1 MLVSPERAQLYMLPL
16 GQGRLIC
23 AAAVVALPETQ
34 KLCWK
39 WQNLQEAAAQVY
51 SYICRL
57 AVDKIYEMRLAY

>member
-1 MLVSPERAQLYMLPL
+1 MLVSPERAQLNMLPL

-23 AAAVVALPETQ
+23 AAAVVVALPEPQ

-51 SYICRL
+51 SYICRPRL
-57 AVDKIYEMRLAY
+57 AVDKIY

>member
-1 MLVSPERAQLYMLPL
+1 MLPL

-23 AAAVVALPETQ
+23 AAAVVALPEPQ

-51 SYICRL
+51 SYICRPRL
-57 AVDKIYEMRLAY
+57 AVDKIY